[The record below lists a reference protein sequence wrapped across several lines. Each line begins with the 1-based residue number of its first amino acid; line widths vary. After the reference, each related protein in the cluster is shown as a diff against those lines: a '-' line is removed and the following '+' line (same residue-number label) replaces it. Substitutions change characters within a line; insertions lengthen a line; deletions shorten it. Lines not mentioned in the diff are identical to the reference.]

1 MITAKPTIVNNK
13 ESIINELRS
22 HMALS
27 EQPNKAIN
35 ASSLVFAIHE
45 TVYDELP
52 SFVKPED
59 HQSYMGELIS
69 VMVQEGIIKQIGE
82 DSFVCEA

>member
-1 MITAKPTIVNNK
+1 MLTTKSTIVDNK

-22 HMALS
+22 YMALS
-27 EQPNKAIN
+27 EQPNKAI
-35 ASSLVFAIHE
+35 SRSTLVLVIYE
-45 TVYDELP
+45 TLYDELP

-69 VMVQEGIIKQIGE
+69 LMTKEGLIKQVGE
-82 DSFVCEA
+82 DSFICEA

>member
-1 MITAKPTIVNNK
+1 MLTTKSTIVDNK

-22 HMALS
+22 YMALS
-27 EQPNKAIN
+27 DQPNKAIN
-35 ASSLVFAIHE
+35 TSSLVFAIYE

-69 VMVQEGIIKQIGE
+69 VMVQEGVIKQIGE